1 MRVLYFMFLIC
12 GPTWPA
18 PDAAGAAPSLA
29 RFIELGVCCQP
40 CRSTYPPA
48 AQVRPSVGPLA
59 ARKAVAG
66 QPRQRDIIGD
76 NRTYSELI
84 PGISGH
90 FRAYSGH
97 FRASSDTRGSSCA
110 VLSVAGSRTV
120 MPVAC
125 RMDCRRIASVGRVA
139 CRIAPRRITCRIARR
154 PLTSRHSSAPPRRP
168 LSPCRD
174 HRLARRT
181 PVVGHAPA
189 QHTPVA
195 DAANRCVAC
204 GFTCQ
209 YRGVL
214 STPVRR
220 RG

>member
-1 MRVLYFMFLIC
+1 MSIPWRSI
-12 GPTWPA
+12 
-18 PDAAGAAPSLA
+18 DA
-29 RFIELGVCCQP
+29 R
-40 CRSTYPPA
+40 PA
-48 AQVRPSVGPLA
+48 ARLRRIVGPLSTHNA
-59 ARKAVAG
+59 AAG
-66 QPRQRDIIGD
+66 QTRQPDIIGN
-76 NRTYSELI
+76 NRTYSEHSPNI
-84 PGISGH
+84 VRAFPGISGH
-90 FRAYSGH
+90 IRTYPSNQIDGGKK
-97 FRASSDTRGSSCA
+97 GSSCA

-125 RMDCRRIASVGRVA
+125 RMACRRIASVGRVA

-168 LSPCRD
+168 PCLCRR
-174 HRLARRT
+174 HRWARRT
-181 PVVGHAPA
+181 PVVCHAPA

>member
-1 MRVLYFMFLIC
+1 MLTVRR
-12 GPTWPA
+12 TA
-18 PDAAGAAPSLA
+18 
-29 RFIELGVCCQP
+29 
-40 CRSTYPPA
+40 
-48 AQVRPSVGPLA
+48 RPSSAMPRPNMACSRRRHRRFTNVYSFTPPWRSIRARSAARLRLDVGPLA

-125 RMDCRRIASVGRVA
+125 RMACRRIASVGLVA